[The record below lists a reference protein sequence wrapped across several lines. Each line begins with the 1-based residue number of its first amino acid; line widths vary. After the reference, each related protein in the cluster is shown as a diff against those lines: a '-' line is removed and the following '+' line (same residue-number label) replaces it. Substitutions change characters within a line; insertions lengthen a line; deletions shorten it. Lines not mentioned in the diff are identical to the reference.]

1 MNKYIF
7 LRVNILLLLL
17 KKRKIKLLAVSN
29 LINFY
34 FNFLFKLKS
43 SPKSPLLLNVEL
55 WNECNEACLFC
66 RSNDGV
72 IHSPDENIKNIP
84 KGKADLNLVLKSI
97 QDFHKRLLL
106 FIPYINGEP
115 LISPILPNVLKYCKN
130 MNVGTLVATNGI
142 SLDINKSIMLIEN
155 DLDFLKVHISGM
167 TNEVHRI
174 QHRTGDI
181 DKILRNI
188 KNFQK
193 LNKKRSTMVMLD
205 YILYNHNNHQIIEAK
220 NFCKE
225 NDVIFN
231 LRPGNNKFL
240 EATESTNI
248 PNVDVSK
255 KPCDWIWGTLAI
267 DWNGAVLPCCDH
279 VLWPGQNEY
288 GNLNKISANDIW
300 HGNKIKDF
308 RDSIINRG
316 RGANMVCKDCKKEG
330 IYFKS

>member
-1 MNKYIF
+1 
-7 LRVNILLLLL
+7 LL
-17 KKRKIKLLAVSN
+17 KKRKIKLLAILN
-29 LINFY
+29 LLNFY
-34 FNFLFKLKS
+34 FNFLFKLKK
-43 SPKSPLLLNVEL
+43 SPQSPLLLNVEL

-97 QDFHKRLLL
+97 KDFHKRLLL

-115 LISPILPNVLKYCKN
+115 LISPILPNVLSYCKS
-130 MNVGTLVATNGI
+130 MKVGTLVASNGI
-142 SLDINKSIMLIEN
+142 SLDLNKSLMLIEN

-174 QHRTGDI
+174 QHRSGDI
-181 DKILRNI
+181 NKILRNI

-193 LNKKRSTMVMLD
+193 LNKKKSTLVMLD
-205 YILYNHNNHQIIEAK
+205 YISYNHNNHQIDEAK
-220 NFCKE
+220 NFCIE
-225 NDVIFN
+225 NDLIFN

-248 PNVDVSK
+248 PNINVSK
-255 KPCDWIWGTLAI
+255 KPCDWIWGTLSI

-288 GNLNKISANDIW
+288 GNLNKTSAYDIW
-300 HGNKIKDF
+300 HGKKIIDF
-308 RDSIINRG
+308 RESIINCG
-316 RGANMVCKDCKKEG
+316 RDANMVCKDCKKEG